1 MKNSVRNLWRLFFGG
16 LIAII
21 LIFTLA
27 NFGVF
32 GKMPSLEDLE
42 NPEADLASEVYTS
55 DGKLMG
61 KYYAE
66 NRSEIKYNQISPNII
81 HALIATEDQ
90 NFYDHSGID
99 AKAVA
104 RAVLKF
110 GTAGGGSPITQQ
122 LAKNILGQGRGN
134 VIKRGI
140 EKIKEWIIA
149 VKLERNFTKEEIITL
164 YLNRAAWGNNYGIR
178 NASKIYFQK
187 EPIEL
192 KIEEAAVLVGMLKG
206 FNYDPIRHPVAALNR
221 RNTVIERMVDCKQ
234 QYLNETQASKLKAK
248 PLITNFKK
256 PDDNVGIAPYFRTAV
271 AEKMKQWCKTHT
283 NPKTGENYDLYRAGL
298 KIYTTINSKMQQYA
312 EESVVQHMPVIQR
325 KLNSLL
331 KNNGDRMWKTR
342 ESIIENAMKNSERWK
357 NMAEDEIKPE
367 DIRKSFL
374 VPVKMKVF
382 AWNIKREL
390 DTVMT
395 PRDSIKYHKQL
406 MQTSFVAMDPKTGEV
421 KCWVGGID
429 FKWFK
434 YDHVTASRQVGSTI
448 KPLIYALA
456 VQDAGYTPST
466 MIEGGAVKY
475 GPEMKVFS
483 GGGGTL
489 ANCLAFSKN
498 TASVRMTN
506 LLGVNRI
513 IDFAKSVGVSA
524 KLPPYTSLALGAAEI
539 PLLQMLQSYTMF
551 PNKGF
556 NTEPIYISRIEDKNG
571 NVLED
576 FTQVNSK
583 QVLSEQDA
591 FTMVK
596 LMQGVVQIGTG
607 RALNGYDIP
616 AEKAGKTGTT
626 DDNTDGWFMGYTPEL
641 LAGTWVGCDDPFI
654 RIYAGTSGGNEMA
667 LPKWG
672 YFMKKVYADKTL
684 PYGQVLKFQEP
695 AEMANDPIYADQSF
709 DRIVNQG
716 DENIDQGNGDASD
729 FTNDPLLDN
738 GNSEVPVESEFS
750 TVKPDTG
757 KAKFKDQTITPPANK
772 PEDKKDGKVLMPP
785 AIKPADKKPTE
796 AVPPPKP
803 ADKGKP
809 TTPAKTDKPKPK
821 INNEY

>member
-1 MKNSVRNLWRLFFGG
+1 MNQSVKILWRLFFGG
-16 LIAII
+16 LLLIV

-27 NFGVF
+27 NFGAF

-104 RAVLKF
+104 RAIVKL

-122 LAKNILGQGRGN
+122 LAKMMLGQGRGN
-134 VIKRGI
+134 VVKRGI

-164 YLNRAAWGNNYGIR
+164 YLNRAPWGNNYGIR
-178 NASKIYFQK
+178 NASKTYFQK
-187 EPIEL
+187 EAADL
-192 KIEEAAVLVGMLKG
+192 NIEEAAVLVGMLKG
-206 FNYDPIRHPVAALNR
+206 FGYEPIRHPVAALNR
-221 RNTVIERMVDCKQ
+221 RNTVIERMVESKQ
-234 QYLNETQASKLKAK
+234 HYLTEVQAAKLKAK

-256 PDDNVGIAPYFRTAV
+256 VDDNVGIAPYFRMAL
-271 AEKMKQWCKTHT
+271 AERMKDWCKTHT
-283 NPKTGENYDLYRAGL
+283 NPKTGENYDLYRGGL
-298 KIYTTINSKMQQYA
+298 KIYTTINSTMQQYA
-312 EESVVQHMPVIQR
+312 EESVVQHMPVIQK

-331 KNNGDRMWKTR
+331 RNNADRMWKAR
-342 ESIIENAMKNSERWK
+342 ENIIENAMKNSERWK
-357 NMAEDEIKPE
+357 TMTEDGIKVE

-374 VPVKMKVF
+374 VRVKMKVF
-382 AWNIKREL
+382 AWNAKREL

-466 MIEGGAVKY
+466 IIAGGPVQY
-475 GPEMKVFS
+475 GKEVRTFS

-498 TASVRMTN
+498 TAAVRMTN
-506 LLGVNRI
+506 LLGVGRI
-513 IDFAKSVGVSA
+513 IDFAKNVGVSA
-524 KLPPYTSLALGAAEI
+524 KLPPFTSLALGAAEI

-556 NTEPIYISRIEDKNG
+556 NTEPVFISRVEDKNG
-571 NVLED
+571 NLLED
-576 FTQVNSK
+576 FTQISSK
-583 QVLSEQDA
+583 QVISEQDA
-591 FTMVK
+591 YTMVK

-607 RALNGYDIP
+607 RSLNNYDIP
-616 AEKAGKTGTT
+616 AQKAGKTGTT
-626 DDNTDGWFMGYTPEL
+626 NDNTDGWFMGYTPEL

-654 RIYAGTSGGNEMA
+654 RIYTGTSGGNEMA

-672 YFMKKVYADKTL
+672 YFMKKVYADKSL
-684 PYGQVLKFQEP
+684 PYGRELTFPEP
-695 AEMANDPIYADQSF
+695 AEMANNPIYADQRFES
-709 DRIVNQG
+709 IVNQG
-716 DENIDQGNGDASD
+716 DDNTTDGQGNGDATD
-729 FTNDPLLDN
+729 FTDEPLRDN
-738 GNSEVPVESEFS
+738 GTTEVPLESEFS
-750 TVKPDTG
+750 TAKPDTNS
-757 KAKFKDQTITPPANK
+757 KTKPKEQSPPVPNK
-772 PEDKKDGKVLMPP
+772 PEDKKDGKTVSPALNKPTDKNKIPP
-785 AIKPADKKPTE
+785 AKL
-796 AVPPPKP
+796 
-803 ADKGKP
+803 
-809 TTPAKTDKPKPK
+809 DKPKPK
-821 INNEY
+821 AKENDY